1 MAKFKIY
8 AGLKRPYASLH
19 LVEEREFL
27 TNREAKWYA
36 QKCARKIYREH
47 ESYDSALVTREE
59 IREHPV
65 DFGIS
70 SLKEEDSFES
80 ENESEYFRIMNSW
93 LLFNIDVSK
102 L

>member
-8 AGLKRPYASLH
+8 AGLKRPYAPLH

-36 QKCARKIYREH
+36 QKCARKIYCEY
-47 ESYDSALVTREE
+47 EPYDSALVTREE
-59 IREHPV
+59 IREHPI

-70 SLKEEDSFES
+70 SLKEEDFFES
-80 ENESEYFRIMNSW
+80 DVELEYLHVMDNW
-93 LLFNIDVSK
+93 LLFDVEF
-102 L
+102 